1 EASTHAVSEAAP
13 APAAPEAIDAPV
25 VDVDPAELSRDP
37 YPTYERLRAAGPVV
51 HAPAI
56 GRYLATT
63 HAAVIEAEQD
73 QVTFSVDVTGALMSR
88 ALGDQPM
95 LRKSDPEH
103 AAERKSINPTLRPKP
118 IAQHWAPMTEQTV

>member
-1 EASTHAVSEAAP
+1 MQDSQQNHIRNPHTVVRSPVSRPEASTPAT
-13 APAAPEAIDAPV
+13 APAATSAEGGPDSSAARPAATPDPAPIDAPV
-25 VDVDPAELSRDP
+25 VDVDPAELNRDP

-73 QVTFSVDVTGALMSR
+73 Q
-88 ALGDQPM
+88 
-95 LRKSDPEH
+95 
-103 AAERKSINPTLRPKP
+103 
-118 IAQHWAPMTEQTV
+118 